1 MDYAVMPSAGIEV
14 VFSLENE
21 SAVSIKVGQLEN
33 DKSFQTV
40 VGSKTDSMLRKES
53 AGSGFGEHEDKKS
66 LGVLSKIRIDKG
78 VSESLEEYFADF
90 FEIVKKN
97 EEAVHSPKKLDFFMM
112 KRFLNTA
119 YHNLKQID
127 RSISEG
133 KFKEIEAE
141 LKFLYKIYSSFVRVT
156 SLPPSVAYE
165 VIFLENQ
172 SDYKE
177 AQIRLKGLKSDVE
190 HSRRIERSLKSELE
204 HKETLLKEDGLS
216 HEKAALLESQ
226 LKPIRREYT
235 DAIFEAGKA
244 KEDIVIISKAM
255 DRFKSEHYEEFMK
268 LLETNVNF
276 LKDRLLNILNA
287 RAYEFDYV
295 LWSNAKESPYIRK
308 FFTEC
313 KIEGSYCSK
322 TFLNYYL
329 KSLDKDKLSEEN
341 QKLVELLRYL
351 EDNFTKRI
359 VVLAK
364 DLDFAEYLKILVEK
378 IDKNISVVAST
389 SPVDMINYAKKHI
402 VDTVILE
409 LDLRLMD
416 GFEFIN
422 NFTSQIKT
430 LTDFCL
436 IYDQSKLTDVEKY
449 KENSFVK
456 HFVKK
461 QTKEAQMLE
470 ILRGV
475 I

>member
-1 MDYAVMPSAGIEV
+1 
-14 VFSLENE
+14 
-21 SAVSIKVGQLEN
+21 
-33 DKSFQTV
+33 
-40 VGSKTDSMLRKES
+40 
-53 AGSGFGEHEDKKS
+53 
-66 LGVLSKIRIDKG
+66 
-78 VSESLEEYFADF
+78 
-90 FEIVKKN
+90 
-97 EEAVHSPKKLDFFMM
+97 
-112 KRFLNTA
+112 
-119 YHNLKQID
+119 
-127 RSISEG
+127 
-133 KFKEIEAE
+133 
-141 LKFLYKIYSSFVRVT
+141 
-156 SLPPSVAYE
+156 
-165 VIFLENQ
+165 
-172 SDYKE
+172 
-177 AQIRLKGLKSDVE
+177 
-190 HSRRIERSLKSELE
+190 
-204 HKETLLKEDGLS
+204 
-216 HEKAALLESQ
+216 
-226 LKPIRREYT
+226 
-235 DAIFEAGKA
+235 
-244 KEDIVIISKAM
+244 
-255 DRFKSEHYEEFMK
+255 MK

-378 IDKNISVVAST
+378 IDKDISVVAST

-436 IYDQSKLTDVEKY
+436 VYDQSKLTDVEKY